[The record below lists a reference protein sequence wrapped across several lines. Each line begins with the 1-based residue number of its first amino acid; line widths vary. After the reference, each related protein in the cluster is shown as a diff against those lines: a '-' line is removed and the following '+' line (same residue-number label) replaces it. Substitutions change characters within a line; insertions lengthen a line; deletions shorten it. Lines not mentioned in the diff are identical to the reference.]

1 MVLQLQAAVEGALHD
16 GHLPFVHEAH
26 YIVGVVH
33 LVDVL
38 SFVDWAPPV
47 DGNLLLG
54 GVLPRG
60 REEEGT
66 GEAEAVAVV
75 RTDDATVGRS
85 FLADNEVGA
94 GLGLQAEGHKDQE
107 YQG

>member
-1 MVLQLQAAVEGALHD
+1 M
-16 GHLPFVHEAH
+16 VHEAH

-38 SFVDWAPPV
+38 SFVHRPPSA

-60 REEEGT
+60 RKEEGAGKT
-66 GEAEAVAVV
+66 EAVAVV

-94 GLGLQAEGHKDQE
+94 GLGLQADGHKDQE
-107 YQG
+107 YQD